1 MIRERC
7 LRSVKKFSLRKV
19 GLPKHVKYLH
29 FRNVDLLTTPLFEQR
44 QANVYTSNYSA
55 FNLSV
60 NSVCAIEIS
69 NIELSC
75 LITNCFI

>member
-1 MIRERC
+1 
-7 LRSVKKFSLRKV
+7 
-19 GLPKHVKYLH
+19 LH

-44 QANVYTSNYSA
+44 QANVYTGNYSA

-60 NSVCAIEIS
+60 NSVCAIEVS
-69 NIELSC
+69 NIEFCC